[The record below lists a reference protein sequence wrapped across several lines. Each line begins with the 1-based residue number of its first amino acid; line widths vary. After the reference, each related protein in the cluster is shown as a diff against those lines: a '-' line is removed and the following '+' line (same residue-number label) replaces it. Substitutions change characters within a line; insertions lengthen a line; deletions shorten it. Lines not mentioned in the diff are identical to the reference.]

1 MDVSAE
7 RQDGVLCVRA
17 EGRIDGANARQ
28 FEETVRTAIE
38 DGDRAVIL
46 DFEQLVYIGSA
57 GLRAVLMT
65 AKSMY
70 RHDVGFALCCL
81 TDVVRAAFAT
91 SGFDK
96 IIAIHTTR
104 ADALAAFG
112 R

>member
-1 MDVSAE
+1 MDVSTD
-7 RQDGVLCVRA
+7 RQDGVLFVRI

-28 FEETVRTAIE
+28 FEEAVRSAIE

-46 DFEQLVYIGSA
+46 DFEQLVYISSA
-57 GLRAVLMT
+57 GLRVVLMT
-65 AKSMY
+65 AKGMY
-70 RHDVGFALCCL
+70 RRDIGFGLCCL

-96 IIAIHTTR
+96 IITIHSTR
-104 ADALAAFG
+104 AEAIAAFA

>member
-7 RQDGVLCVRA
+7 RQDGVLSVRV

-46 DFEQLVYIGSA
+46 DFEQLVYISSA

-70 RHDVGFALCCL
+70 RRDIGFALCCL

-96 IIAIHTTR
+96 IITIHSTR
-104 ADALAAFG
+104 ADAFAAFS

>member
-7 RQDGVLCVRA
+7 RQDGVLSVRV

-28 FEETVRTAIE
+28 FEEAVRTAIE

-46 DFEQLVYIGSA
+46 DFEQLVYISSA

-70 RHDVGFALCCL
+70 QA
-81 TDVVRAAFAT
+81 
-91 SGFDK
+91 
-96 IIAIHTTR
+96 
-104 ADALAAFG
+104 
-112 R
+112 